1 MLKFLLVKNTNES
14 LSQKFKRLTAFD
26 IFVIL
31 TAIVFLILIGIKF
44 LTVRGLSLKGTVPLE
59 VTFMCSKVPN
69 EVTGEINEG
78 QDLLVNNFYFGKV
91 KKVEVKPDKVEI
103 SDYNGNLVSAD
114 SKIFSRVFLTV
125 ETEAVE
131 GTNGYQRGNVKIN
144 VNETYYL
151 YSGKTKLNGIIVKIV
166 KLK

>member
-1 MLKFLLVKNTNES
+1 VKKAYDNLVNR
-14 LSQKFKRLTAFD
+14 LKRLTAFD

-31 TAIVFLILIGIKF
+31 AVAVFLILIGIKF

-69 EVTGEINEG
+69 EVTDQIKEE

-103 SDYNGNLVSAD
+103 SDFEGNLISAE
-114 SKIFSRVFLTV
+114 SRIFSRVFITV

-166 KLK
+166 QLR